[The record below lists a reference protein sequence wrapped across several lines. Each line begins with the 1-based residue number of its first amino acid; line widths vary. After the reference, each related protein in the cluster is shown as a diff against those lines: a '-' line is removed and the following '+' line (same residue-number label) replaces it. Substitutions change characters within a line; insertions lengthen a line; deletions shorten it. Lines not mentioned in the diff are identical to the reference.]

1 MRVLVVDD
9 SATQRMML
17 ASALREISSITEV
30 ETAASGEEALQKARR
45 RSFDLVTL
53 DLTMPGL
60 DGFAVLRWLM
70 ANRPVPVLVVSD
82 RRHDGS
88 ALEALELGAYDVI
101 GKASPR
107 AGGLA
112 AWKRLLSDAIAE
124 ALQIDVRL
132 LARRAEKELG
142 DERRSPR
149 TGQEPTGAPLGA
161 LVVASSTGGPGALR
175 DVFLSV
181 PPSAVF
187 AAVAQHMPAPFT
199 KTLAARLAAATGW
212 DASEPRAGEAAR
224 PGSLWIAPGGRHLEF
239 DRGAARV
246 IARISSPCSGDAWC
260 PSGDLL
266 FQSAAR
272 LFGPRVVA
280 VVLTGMGD
288 DGAAGAAAVAK
299 AGGTVICESGETAV
313 VPGMP
318 DAAAR
323 AVPGALR
330 LPLPRIGDA
339 VAAKLREKSSVL

>member
-9 SATQRMML
+9 SAYQRMML
-17 ASALREISSITEV
+17 ASALRELGSITEV
-30 ETAASGEEALQKARR
+30 ETAGSGQEALQLAERK
-45 RSFDLVTL
+45 SFDLVTL

-60 DGFAVLRWLM
+60 DGFAVLRWIM
-70 ANRPVPVLVVSD
+70 THRPMPVLVVSD

-112 AWKRLLSDAIAE
+112 AWKQLLSDAVAE
-124 ALQIDVRL
+124 ALQIDVNL
-132 LARRAEKELG
+132 LARRAET
-142 DERRSPR
+142 R
-149 TGQEPTGAPLGA
+149 TGVPRRAVHKREEPPDPEPRV

-175 DVFLSV
+175 DVFTSV
-181 PPSAVF
+181 PRSPVY

-212 DASEPRAGEAAR
+212 DASEPRPGEAAKL
-224 PGSLWIAPGGRHLEF
+224 GSLWIAPGGRHLEF
-239 DRGAARV
+239 ERGAARV
-246 IARISSPCSGDAWC
+246 VARISSPCSGDAWC
-260 PSGDLL
+260 PSADAL
-266 FQSAAR
+266 FESAAQ
-272 LFGPRVVA
+272 LFGSRVVA

-288 DGAAGAAAVAK
+288 DGAAGAAAVASG
-299 AGGTVICESGETAV
+299 GGTVICESRETAV

-323 AVPGALR
+323 AVPTALR
-330 LPLPRIGDA
+330 LPLPEIGVSIA
-339 VAAKLREKSSVL
+339 SRLRERRAQM